1 MEEKYAEKFEWMQNR
16 LEELSEA
23 VAQPDIMADV
33 PRWQSMLRERA
44 QLEPAVSAWLDY
56 QRLCA
61 HLAEARELLDD
72 PDMGDIAKE
81 EVRELTEQE
90 RDAAERLKLFLI
102 PQDPNDQ
109 RNVILEV
116 RAGAGG
122 EEASLFAALLLRMY
136 MRYAERRGWQ
146 ASVTSISDTELGGV
160 KEAVVTIAGRGAFS
174 RLKFESGVHR
184 IQRVPV
190 TEAGGRI
197 HTSTAT
203 VAVLPEAETVEVD
216 IRQEDIRIDTYR
228 ASGHGGQYINR
239 TDSAVRITH
248 MPSGLVVTC
257 QDEKSQLKNKEK
269 AMKVLASRPYDLY
282 RSQADSAYA
291 ENRRAQV
298 GTGERNERIR
308 TYNFPQG
315 RVTDHRVGLTLYK
328 IDAIVDG
335 DLDEIIDALTVE
347 DQAEKL
353 KALG

>member
-1 MEEKYAEKFEWMQNR
+1 MEEKYSEKFEWMQAR

-23 VAQPDIMADV
+23 VGQPDIMADV
-33 PRWQSMLRERA
+33 PRWQGMLRERA

-56 QRLCA
+56 NKLCA
-61 HLAEARELLDD
+61 DLQDARELMDD
-72 PDMGDIAKE
+72 PDMGEIAKE
-81 EVRELTEQE
+81 EARELAEKE
-90 RDAAERLKLFLI
+90 KEAAEKLKLYLI

-122 EEASLFAALLLRMY
+122 DEASLFAALLLRMY

-160 KEAVVTIAGRGAFS
+160 KEAVVTITGRGAFS

-216 IRQEDIRIDTYR
+216 IRQEDLRIDTYR

-248 MPSGLVVTC
+248 LPTGTVVTC

-269 AMKVLASRPYDLY
+269 AMKVLASRLYDLY
-282 RSQADSAYA
+282 RTQADSAYA
-291 ENRRAQV
+291 ANRRAQV

>member
-1 MEEKYAEKFEWMQNR
+1 MEEKYSEKFEWMQNR
-16 LEELSEA
+16 LVELSEA
-23 VAQPDIMADV
+23 VAQPEIISDV
-33 PRWQSMLRERA
+33 PRWQRLTRERA
-44 QLEPAVSAWLDY
+44 QLEPAVSAWQDY
-56 QRLCA
+56 LRLCA
-61 HLAEARELLDD
+61 HLKEARELCDD
-72 PDMGDIAKE
+72 PDMGDMAKE
-81 EVRELTEQE
+81 EARTLEAQE
-90 RDAAERLKLFLI
+90 KEAAEKLKLFLI

-109 RNVILEV
+109 RSVILEV

-122 EEASLFAALLLRMY
+122 DEASLFAALLLRMY

-146 ASVTSISDTELGGV
+146 ASVASISDTELGGV
-160 KEAVVTIAGRGAFS
+160 KEAVVTIQGRGAFS

-203 VAVLPEAETVEVD
+203 VAVLPEAETVD
-216 IRQEDIRIDTYR
+216 
-228 ASGHGGQYINR
+228 
-239 TDSAVRITH
+239 AVRITH
-248 MPSGLVVTC
+248 LPTGLVVTC
-257 QDEKSQLKNKEK
+257 QDEKSQLKNKDK
-269 AMKVLASRPYDLY
+269 AMKVLASRLYDLY
-282 RSQADSAYA
+282 RTQADSEYA
-291 ENRRAQV
+291 ANRRAQV

-353 KALG
+353 RALEG

>member
-1 MEEKYAEKFEWMQNR
+1 MEEKYCEKFEWMQNR

-23 VAQPDIMADV
+23 VAQPEIISDV
-33 PRWQSMLRERA
+33 PRWQKLSRERA
-44 QLEPAVSAWLDY
+44 QLEPAVSAWQDY
-56 QRLCA
+56 CRLRA
-61 HLAEARELLDD
+61 HLSEARELCDD
-72 PDMGDIAKE
+72 PDMGDMAKAEVKELSEREKE
-81 EVRELTEQE
+81 E
-90 RDAAERLKLFLI
+90 AEKLRLFLI

-122 EEASLFAALLLRMY
+122 DEAGLFAALLLRMY

-146 ASVTSISDTELGGV
+146 ASVTSMNDTELGGV
-160 KEAVVTIAGRGAFS
+160 KEAVVTIQGRGAFS

-203 VAVLPEAETVEVD
+203 VAVLPEAEDVEVE

-248 MPSGLVVTC
+248 MPTGLVVTC

-269 AMKVLASRPYDLY
+269 AMKVLASRLYDLY
-282 RSQADSAYA
+282 RTQADSAYA

-328 IDAIVDG
+328 IDAVVDG

-353 KALG
+353 KALD